1 MEMLLKLDSNTE
13 HGQPS
18 AYLLDV
24 AGYESM
30 VERMK
35 NNRQKQSGSDEKFT
49 TGVSYK
55 NNWGQMKIPKIP

>member
-35 NNRQKQSGSDEKFT
+35 NNR
-49 TGVSYK
+49 
-55 NNWGQMKIPKIP
+55 GQMKNSPLE